1 MNDFQLVNFYH
12 NFLFL
17 LLDNDFYQIM
27 DYHNACPLITAR
39 LCVISKQEKEKCEMM
54 MMAFNA
60 KDLCPSLDCIKG
72 KGTDDCMKLIS
83 KGDADMVMLDPG
95 DVYLAGK

>member
-1 MNDFQLVNFYH
+1 M
-12 NFLFL
+12 
-17 LLDNDFYQIM
+17 
-27 DYHNACPLITAR
+27 
-39 LCVISKQEKEKCEMM
+39 ISKQEKKKCEKM

-60 KDLCPSLDCIKG
+60 KDLRPSLDCIKG